1 MALFDIFKKIMNP
14 FLILISMVLIL
25 VYLIHTIPIIQ
36 STFSETYKDYK
47 VRFFDVLPKVII
59 VIIIFLL
66 TKLFIKLTLSKIE
79 SALEKKGRKQDI
91 LLFGHPYRFFVWF
104 IAILVSLSIVFKN
117 FATLIASLGLI
128 GFGITF
134 ALQKPILNFVGWLTI
149 LTKRPYWIGDRVMI
163 GSVKG
168 DVYDMNIMYTSLS
181 EFSFSGDEPAGRSI
195 TIPNENVLTQP
206 VINYTRGSS
215 SIWDVIEMNITYD
228 SDWREASK
236 LMEDSA
242 IEVVGKIMKDN
253 AEHWRQH
260 KQKFTIL
267 GKDILDKPITRVEFT
282 ENYIKVRCHYIV
294 EARKRGI
301 TKSSIIEKILDNIKS
316 TKKIKISTN
325 NAFK

>member
-1 MALFDIFKKIMNP
+1 MVLFDIFKKIMNP
-14 FLILISMVLIL
+14 FLILISLVLIL

-59 VIIIFLL
+59 VIMIFLL

-181 EFSFSGDEPAGRSI
+181 EFSFSGDEPAGRISHR
-195 TIPNENVLTQP
+195 E
-206 VINYTRGSS
+206 RG
-215 SIWDVIEMNITYD
+215 V
-228 SDWREASK
+228 
-236 LMEDSA
+236 
-242 IEVVGKIMKDN
+242 
-253 AEHWRQH
+253 
-260 KQKFTIL
+260 
-267 GKDILDKPITRVEFT
+267 
-282 ENYIKVRCHYIV
+282 
-294 EARKRGI
+294 
-301 TKSSIIEKILDNIKS
+301 
-316 TKKIKISTN
+316 
-325 NAFK
+325 